1 MGFKDDLETDIDS
14 VFLNFDEF
22 SEEIK
27 IGDDIIAG
35 ILDEDLYQEK
45 KFKLSEETREVF
57 EEGVTLFVSKKE
69 FLIKPKIGEQLT
81 VNGLKY
87 SVETVKEN
95 IGMFEIDLIKV
106 AGK

>member
-57 EEGVTLFVSKKE
+57 EEGVTLFVSK
-69 FLIKPKIGEQLT
+69 T
-81 VNGLKY
+81 VTNISKY
-87 SVETVKEN
+87 SS
-95 IGMFEIDLIKV
+95 FEEIEHSSNKSE
-106 AGK
+106 